1 MHLIGINEKK
11 ARMDA
16 AVLYNVPHEIPWR
29 VYIPLYFYFTGL
41 SAGSFILST
50 LSTVFGIKRFKPM
63 ALPAAIISFLLL
75 LLAPLCLILDL
86 HQPSRFWHTLV
97 PEYFNN
103 TSALSYGS
111 WLLTIYPI
119 ANLVYI
125 YFIWIKSDKVTRILG
140 MITVPLAIFVHAYT
154 GFAFALVRARAWWH
168 SALMPGYFLTSA
180 LLSGIALLVVVAL
193 IMDRYRKEKFE
204 SEMFKSL
211 RLMMIGILL
220 TDLFWNVSFW
230 LTLLVST
237 ADGYTSIL
245 VAFHEKLYV
254 WGELV
259 AGMLIPLA
267 ILVLPQTRDVRGWLC
282 LASLLI
288 ICGVFLMRYSLVFI
302 GFEIPL
308 S

>member
-1 MHLIGINEKK
+1 ME
-11 ARMDA
+11 AS
-16 AVLYNVPHEIPWR
+16 VLFNVPHEVPWQ

-75 LLAPLCLILDL
+75 LLAPACLILDL
-86 HQPSRFWHTLV
+86 HQPLRFWHTLV

-111 WLLTIYPI
+111 WLLTAYPI
-119 ANLVYI
+119 ANLIYI
-125 YFIWIKSDKVTRILG
+125 YFIFVKNDRVTRVLG

-168 SALMPGYFLTSA
+168 SALMPGFFLTSA
-180 LLSGIALLVVVAL
+180 LLSGIALLLVVAL
-193 IMDRYRKEKFE
+193 IIDQYRKEKLDPE
-204 SEMFKSL
+204 LFKSL

-220 TDLFWNVSFW
+220 TDLFWNGCFW

-237 ADGYTSIL
+237 ADGY
-245 VAFHEKLYV
+245 
-254 WGELV
+254 
-259 AGMLIPLA
+259 
-267 ILVLPQTRDVRGWLC
+267 
-282 LASLLI
+282 
-288 ICGVFLMRYSLVFI
+288 
-302 GFEIPL
+302 
-308 S
+308 

>member
-1 MHLIGINEKK
+1 
-11 ARMDA
+11 
-16 AVLYNVPHEIPWR
+16 
-29 VYIPLYFYFTGL
+29 
-41 SAGSFILST
+41 
-50 LSTVFGIKRFKPM
+50 M

-86 HQPSRFWHTLV
+86 HQPTRFWHTLV
-97 PEYFNN
+97 PEYFNRM
-103 TSALSYGS
+103 SALSFGS
-111 WLLTIYPI
+111 WLLTLYPI

-125 YFIWIKSDKVTRILG
+125 YFIFVKYDRVTRILG

-180 LLSGIALLVVVAL
+180 LLSGIALLIVVAM
-193 IMDRYRKEKFE
+193 IIDMFRKEKLDTALF
-204 SEMFKSL
+204 SDM

-220 TDLFWNVSFW
+220 VDLFWNGSFW
-230 LTLLVST
+230 LTLLVSN
-237 ADGYTSIL
+237 ADGYVSIMYAL
-245 VAFHEKLYV
+245 HDKLYI

-259 AGMLIPLA
+259 SGMLIPLA
-267 ILVLPQTRDVRGWLC
+267 ILTLPQTRADRGWLC
-282 LASLLI
+282 VASILI
-288 ICGVFLMRYSLVFI
+288 ICGVFLMRYSVVFI

>member
-1 MHLIGINEKK
+1 
-11 ARMDA
+11 MDA
-16 AVLYNVPHEIPWR
+16 TVLYNVPHEVPWK

-75 LLAPLCLILDL
+75 LLAPACLILDL
-86 HQPSRFWHTLV
+86 HQPLRFWHTLV
-97 PEYFNN
+97 PDYFNR
-103 TSALSYGS
+103 TSALSFGS
-111 WLLTIYPI
+111 WLLTLYPI

-125 YFIWIKSDKVTRILG
+125 YFIWVKADRVTKILG

-193 IMDRYRKEKFE
+193 LMDLFRKEKLE
-204 SEMFKSL
+204 TELFKSL

-220 TDLFWNVSFW
+220 TDLFWNGSFW

-237 ADGYTSIL
+237 ADGYASIML
-245 VAFHEKLYV
+245 ALHERLYV
-254 WGELV
+254 GGELV
-259 AGMLIPLA
+259 CGMLLPLA
-267 ILVLPQTRDVRGWLC
+267 MLVLPWTKNDRSWLC
-282 LASLLI
+282 LASVLI
-288 ICGVFLMRYSLVFI
+288 IGGVFLMRYSVVFI
-302 GFEIPL
+302 GFDIPL

>member
-1 MHLIGINEKK
+1 ME
-11 ARMDA
+11 AS
-16 AVLYNVPHEIPWR
+16 VLYNVPHEIPWK
-29 VYIPLYFYFTGL
+29 VFIPLYFYFTGL

-86 HQPSRFWHTLV
+86 HQPTRFWHTLV
-97 PEYFNN
+97 PEYFNRM
-103 TSALSYGS
+103 SALSFGS

-125 YFIWIKSDKVTRILG
+125 YFIFVKYDRVTRILG

-180 LLSGIALLVVVAL
+180 LLSGIALLIVVAMIIDIFRRDKL
-193 IMDRYRKEKFE
+193 DSALFRDM
-204 SEMFKSL
+204 

-220 TDLFWNVSFW
+220 IDLFWNGSFW
-230 LTLLVST
+230 LTLLVSN
-237 ADGYTSIL
+237 ADGYVSIMYAL
-245 VAFHEKLYV
+245 HDKLYI

-259 AGMLIPLA
+259 SGMLIPLV
-267 ILVLPQTRDVRGWLC
+267 ILTLPHTKSDKGWLC
-282 LASLLI
+282 VASILI
-288 ICGVFLMRYSLVFI
+288 ICGVFLMRYSVVFI

>member
-1 MHLIGINEKK
+1 
-11 ARMDA
+11 MDA
-16 AVLYNVPHEIPWR
+16 TVLYNVPHEIPWKI
-29 VYIPLYFYFTGL
+29 YIPFYFYFTGL

-63 ALPAAIISFLLL
+63 ALPAAIISFALL
-75 LLAPLCLILDL
+75 LLAPACLILDL
-86 HQPSRFWHTLV
+86 HQPTRFWHTLV

-111 WLLTIYPI
+111 WLLTAYPI

-125 YFIWIKSDKVTRILG
+125 YFIFVKYDRITKILG
-140 MITVPLAIFVHAYT
+140 TITVPLAIFVHAYT

-180 LLSGIALLVVVAL
+180 LLSGIALLVVVAM
-193 IMDRYRKEKFE
+193 IMDRYRREKLE
-204 SEMFKSL
+204 LDLYRSL

-220 TDLFWNVSFW
+220 TDLFWNASFW
-230 LTLLVST
+230 LTLLVSN
-237 ADGYTSIL
+237 ADGYASIRFAL
-245 VAFHEKLYV
+245 HEPLYI

-267 ILVLPQTRDVRGWLC
+267 ILLMPRAGERKGWLC
-282 LASLLI
+282 LASILI
-288 ICGVFLMRYSLVFI
+288 ICGVFLMRYSVVFI
-302 GFEIPL
+302 GFDIPL

>member
-1 MHLIGINEKK
+1 ME
-11 ARMDA
+11 A
-16 AVLYNVPHEIPWR
+16 AVLYNVPHEIPWK

-63 ALPAAIISFLLL
+63 ALPAAIISLVLL
-75 LLAPLCLILDL
+75 LLAPACLILDL
-86 HQPSRFWHTLV
+86 NQPLRFWHTLV
-97 PEYFNN
+97 PEYFNR

-111 WLLTIYPI
+111 WLLTFYPL
-119 ANLVYI
+119 ANLIYI
-125 YFIWIKSDKVTRILG
+125 YFIFVKNDHITKILG
-140 MITVPLAIFVHAYT
+140 TITVPLAIFVHAYT

-180 LLSGIALLVVVAL
+180 LLSGIALLLVVAL
-193 IMDRYRKEKFE
+193 IMDRYRREKLE
-204 SEMFKSL
+204 PELYKSL

-220 TDLFWNVSFW
+220 VDLFWSGSFW

-237 ADGYTSIL
+237 ADGYASIMYAL
-245 VAFHEKLYV
+245 HEKSYV
-254 WGELV
+254 WGEFVTGMFVPLV
-259 AGMLIPLA
+259 
-267 ILVLPQTRDVRGWLC
+267 ILVLPWTREKKSWLC

-288 ICGVFLMRYSLVFI
+288 IGGVFLMRYSVVFI
-302 GFEIPL
+302 GFAIPL

>member
-1 MHLIGINEKK
+1 ME
-11 ARMDA
+11 A
-16 AVLYNVPHEIPWR
+16 AVLYNVPHEIPWK

-63 ALPAAIISFLLL
+63 ALPAAIISLVLL
-75 LLAPLCLILDL
+75 LLAPACLILDL
-86 HQPSRFWHTLV
+86 NQPLRFWHTLV
-97 PEYFNN
+97 PEYFNR

-111 WLLTIYPI
+111 WLLTFYPL
-119 ANLVYI
+119 ANLIYI
-125 YFIWIKSDKVTRILG
+125 YFIFVKNDHITKILG
-140 MITVPLAIFVHAYT
+140 TITVPLAIFVHAYT

-180 LLSGIALLVVVAL
+180 LLSGIALLLIVAL
-193 IMDRYRKEKFE
+193 IMDRYRREKLE
-204 SEMFKSL
+204 PELYKSL

-220 TDLFWNVSFW
+220 VDLFWSGSFW

-237 ADGYTSIL
+237 ADGYASIMYAL
-245 VAFHEKLYV
+245 HEKSYV
-254 WGELV
+254 WGEFV
-259 AGMLIPLA
+259 TGMLVPLV
-267 ILVLPQTRDVRGWLC
+267 ILVLPWTREKKSWLC

-288 ICGVFLMRYSLVFI
+288 IGGVFLMRYSVVFI
-302 GFEIPL
+302 GFAIPL

>member
-1 MHLIGINEKK
+1 
-11 ARMDA
+11 MDA
-16 AVLYNVPHEIPWR
+16 TVLYNVPHEIPWKI
-29 VYIPLYFYFTGL
+29 YIPFYFYFTGL

-63 ALPAAIISFLLL
+63 ALPAAIISFALL
-75 LLAPLCLILDL
+75 LLAPACLILDL
-86 HQPSRFWHTLV
+86 HQPTRFWHTLV

-111 WLLTIYPI
+111 WLLTAYPI

-125 YFIWIKSDKVTRILG
+125 YFIFVKYDRITKILG
-140 MITVPLAIFVHAYT
+140 TITVPLAIFVHAYT

-180 LLSGIALLVVVAL
+180 LLSGIALLVVVAM
-193 IMDRYRKEKFE
+193 IMDRYRSEKLE
-204 SEMFKSL
+204 PDLYRSL

-220 TDLFWNVSFW
+220 TDLFWNGCFW
-230 LTLLVST
+230 LTLLVSN
-237 ADGYTSIL
+237 ADGYASIRFAL
-245 VAFHEKLYV
+245 HEPLYI
-254 WGELV
+254 WGELA

-267 ILVLPQTRDVRGWLC
+267 ILLMPRSSERKGLLC
-282 LASLLI
+282 LASILI
-288 ICGVFLMRYSLVFI
+288 ICGVFLMRYSVVFI
-302 GFEIPL
+302 GFDIPL

>member
-1 MHLIGINEKK
+1 
-11 ARMDA
+11 MDA
-16 AVLYNVPHEIPWR
+16 SVLYNVPHEIPWKI
-29 VYIPLYFYFTGL
+29 YIPLYFYFTGL

-75 LLAPLCLILDL
+75 LLAPMCLILDL
-86 HQPSRFWHTLV
+86 HQPTRFWHTLV
-97 PEYFNN
+97 PEYFNR

-111 WLLTIYPI
+111 WLLTAYPI
-119 ANLVYI
+119 ANLIYI
-125 YFIWIKSDKVTRILG
+125 YFIFVKNDRVTKILG
-140 MITVPLAIFVHAYT
+140 AVTVPLAVFVHAYT

-180 LLSGIALLVVVAL
+180 LLSGIALLYVVAL
-193 IMDRYRKEKFE
+193 IFDRVRKEKLE
-204 SEMFKSL
+204 LGLYSDL

-220 TDLFWNVSFW
+220 TDLFWNGSFW
-230 LTLLVST
+230 LTLLVSN
-237 ADGYTSIL
+237 ADGYASIM
-245 VAFHEKLYV
+245 VAFHEKLYI

-259 AGMLIPLA
+259 CGMLVPLA
-267 ILVLPQTRDVRGWLC
+267 ILIAPQTKGNRAWIC

-288 ICGVFLMRYSLVFI
+288 IGGVFLMRYSVVFI
-302 GFEIPL
+302 GFEVPL

>member
-1 MHLIGINEKK
+1 ME
-11 ARMDA
+11 AT
-16 AVLYNVPHEIPWR
+16 VLYNVPHEVPWK

-75 LLAPLCLILDL
+75 LLAPACLILDL
-86 HQPSRFWHTLV
+86 HQPTRFWHTLV
-97 PEYFNN
+97 PEYFNRM
-103 TSALSYGS
+103 SALSFGS
-111 WLLTIYPI
+111 WLLTAYPI
-119 ANLVYI
+119 ANLIYI
-125 YFIWIKSDKVTRILG
+125 YYIFVKSDRITRVLG

-193 IMDRYRKEKFE
+193 VMDRYKKEKLDPELFT
-204 SEMFKSL
+204 SL

-220 TDLFWNVSFW
+220 TDLFWNGSFW
-230 LTLLVST
+230 LTLMVST
-237 ADGYTSIL
+237 ADGYASVWYAL
-245 VAFHEKLYV
+245 HEKLYV
-254 WGELV
+254 YGEVV
-259 AGMLIPLA
+259 AGMLVPLA
-267 ILVLPQTRDVRGWLC
+267 ILVLPWTSRNRAWLSV
-282 LASLLI
+282 ASLLI
-288 ICGVFLMRYSLVFI
+288 IGGVFLMRYSVVFI
-302 GFEIPL
+302 GYDIPL